1 MEVCKAL
8 VMAHAY
14 SNVVMDKIEE
24 CLKHGLTGND
34 YEEETYDKYNGAYAQ
49 DIAGYDDDTID
60 TAFEGDPEAYWNID

>member
-1 MEVCKAL
+1 
-8 VMAHAY
+8 
-14 SNVVMDKIEE
+14 MDKIEE